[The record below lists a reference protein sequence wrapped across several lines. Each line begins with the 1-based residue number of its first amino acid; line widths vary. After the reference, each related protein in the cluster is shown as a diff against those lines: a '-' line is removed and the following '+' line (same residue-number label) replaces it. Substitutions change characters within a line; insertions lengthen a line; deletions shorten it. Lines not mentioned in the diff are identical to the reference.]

1 MVTLKNNTQATLRPI
16 KPEDEQAHKVFDES
30 LNKEDRYKRFFGELP
45 QFNHDQLAKMTQIDY
60 DREMA
65 FIVCQR
71 FEGKTRTLGVSR
83 VIMDPDNLHAE
94 FAIVVRSDCQGL
106 GLGRI
111 LMSAAINHCKRQG
124 VESIEGI
131 TLPENTGMIELAR
144 KLGFKIS
151 RDFEEGSINMV
162 LKLK

>member
-1 MVTLKNNTQATLRPI
+1 
-16 KPEDEQAHKVFDES
+16 S
-30 LNKEDRYKRFFGELP
+30 LAKEDRYKRFFGELP

-65 FIVCQR
+65 FIVSQQHDNQQ
-71 FEGKTRTLGVSR
+71 RTLGVSR

-106 GLGRI
+106 GLGRL
-111 LMSAAINHCKRQG
+111 LMNAAIAHCKRQG
-124 VESIEGI
+124 VKSVEGI
-131 TLPENTGMIELAR
+131 TLPENVGMIELAR
-144 KLGFKIS
+144 KLGFKIT

-162 LKLK
+162 LTL

>member
-1 MVTLKNNTQATLRPI
+1 MYNISYNYSI
-16 KPEDEQAHKVFDES
+16 KSEDEQAHKVFDES

-83 VIMDPDNLHAE
+83 VIMDPDNLHCY
-94 FAIVVRSDCQGL
+94 RSTRRPPRLRAWSYTNERC
-106 GLGRI
+106 
-111 LMSAAINHCKRQG
+111 N
-124 VESIEGI
+124 
-131 TLPENTGMIELAR
+131 
-144 KLGFKIS
+144 
-151 RDFEEGSINMV
+151 
-162 LKLK
+162 